1 MIAKPNKMSWAPAP
15 MKRMPIPTSR
25 PNLGQVQQ
33 PKTALSSKEVA
44 IATDMAVLTGSAL
57 MVWANK
63 KAGNDWSTFW
73 WIVSGV
79 TSMKMLHDFSR
90 PY

>member
-1 MIAKPNKMSWAPAP
+1 MISKMNSWAPAP
-15 MKRMPIPTSR
+15 MKRMPIPASR
-25 PNLGQVQQ
+25 PTLGQPQR
-33 PKTALSSKEVA
+33 TALSSREVA

-79 TSMKMLHDFSR
+79 TAMKMLHDFSR
-90 PY
+90 PA

>member
-15 MKRMPIPTSR
+15 MTRMPIPASR
-25 PNLGQVQQ
+25 PTLGQQQQ
-33 PKTALSSKEVA
+33 PKTAISSKEVA
-44 IATDMAVLTGSAL
+44 IMTDLAVLTGSAL

-73 WIVSGV
+73 WVACGATV
-79 TSMKMLHDFSR
+79 FKMFHDFSR

>member
-1 MIAKPNKMSWAPAP
+1 MIAKPNRMSWAPAP
-15 MKRMPIPTSR
+15 MKRMPTPA
-25 PNLGQVQQ
+25 LGQAQ
-33 PKTALSSKEVA
+33 PKTAISSKEVA
-44 IATDMAVLTGSAL
+44 IATDLAVLTGSAL

-73 WIVSGV
+73 WIASGV
-79 TSMKMLHDFSR
+79 MVMKLLHDSSR

>member
-1 MIAKPNKMSWAPAP
+1 MIAKSNLKSWAPAP
-15 MKRMPIPTSR
+15 MTRMPIPASR
-25 PNLGQVQQ
+25 PNLGQQQ
-33 PKTALSSKEVA
+33 KTVLSSREVA

-79 TSMKMLHDFSR
+79 TAMKMLHDFSR
-90 PY
+90 PI

>member
-1 MIAKPNKMSWAPAP
+1 MIAKPSIKSWAPAP
-15 MKRMPIPTSR
+15 MKRMPIPAAR
-25 PNLGQVQQ
+25 PNLGQQQ
-33 PKTALSSKEVA
+33 KTALSSREVA

-63 KAGNDWSTFW
+63 KAQNDWSTFW

-79 TSMKMLHDFSR
+79 TAMKMLHDFSR

>member
-15 MKRMPIPTSR
+15 MTRMPIPKA
-25 PNLGQVQQ
+25 NLGQQQ
-33 PKTALSSKEVA
+33 APKTTALASKEVA
-44 IATDMAVLTGSAL
+44 IVTDIAVLTGSAL

-73 WIVSGV
+73 WIASGV
-79 TSMKMLHDFSR
+79 MVMKLLHDSSR
-90 PY
+90 SY